1 MDIKEILKHVP
12 PADLSYDEWLSV
24 GMALKHEGFTAAD
37 WNEWSQN
44 DCRYKPGECAAKWEG
59 LDMADPPVTAGTIV
73 QLAKE
78 RGFTFGG
85 KTFTAYDWDS
95 EISAEIVSASDEG
108 EKIAPPADFD
118 SVKQITTFLE
128 LLFEPDEYVGY
139 VTEVYEH
146 EGVLSP
152 TRGAY
157 DRTAGQL
164 IKALNSCGGDVGAV
178 LGDYNKQ
185 AGAWVRVNPLDG
197 KGVKDANVT
206 DYRYVLIESDSLP
219 VERQNALMRELELP
233 IVTLTYTGGKS
244 LHAIVRVDA
253 KDRDE
258 YRRRVAYIF
267 DVCRKNGLDI
277 DKACRN
283 PSRLSRLPG
292 FERGE
297 RLQFLVDTNIGKVS
311 FEEWHD
317 YIEEITDDL
326 PDSESAADFWENMPE
341 LSPPLIDGVLRQG
354 HKMLLAGPSKAGKSF
369 SLIELCIAIAEGG
382 EWLGFKC
389 AQGRVLYVNLELDDA
404 SCKHRFKD
412 VYDALGMTPKN
423 LANIDIWNLRGR
435 SVPMDKLAPP
445 LIRRAKKRGYTAI
458 IIDPIY
464 KVITGDENSADQMAH
479 FCNQFDKVCSE
490 VGCAVI
496 YCHHHSKGAQGG
508 KRSMDRASGSGVFA
522 RDPDA
527 LLDMTELELTDGILK
542 QQQDRTF
549 CGICMSWLRRFLGEE
564 ALDRLCPPDDRFSPE
579 KMRDTAHRCL
589 QDKSYMLM
597 MQEIDRATKTLASRT
612 AWRIEGTLREFPRF
626 PPLNVW
632 FDYPVHRP
640 DSDGVLQ
647 DCEAEGMAPPWKKGS
662 DNRKKQAKEQ
672 KVQALSGFEIA
683 FSNAENDDGIAAVN
697 DIADTLGITPDY
709 IKRLFGNGKKGDEEY
724 KKRYVKFTGDDGK
737 AYLKHKE
744 DNTD

>member
-12 PADLSYDEWLSV
+12 PADLTYDEGLSV

-37 WNEWSQN
+37 WDDWSRN
-44 DCRYKPGECAAKWEG
+44 DSRYKTGECAAKWDG
-59 LDMADPPVTAGTIV
+59 LDQADPPVTAGTIV
-73 QLAKE
+73 KLAKE
-78 RGFTFGG
+78 RGLTFG
-85 KTFTAYDWDS
+85 KKFTAFNWDDCIS
-95 EISAEIVSASDEG
+95 FEENSVSAELIAKSDEG
-108 EKIAPPADFD
+108 VKIQLPADFD
-118 SVKQITTFLE
+118 PVKQITTFLE

-146 EGVLSP
+146 DGVLSP

-164 IKALNSCGGDVGAV
+164 IEALNRCGGDIGAV

-197 KGVKDANVT
+197 KGVKDENVA

-233 IVTLTYTGGKS
+233 VVTLTYTGGKS
-244 LHAIVRVDA
+244 LHAIVRVEA

-277 DKACRN
+277 DKACKN

-292 FERGE
+292 FERGDNK
-297 RLQFLVDTNIGKVS
+297 QFLIDTNIGKAS
-311 FEEWHD
+311 FEEWRD
-317 YIEEITDDL
+317 YIEEISDNL
-326 PDSESAADFWENMPE
+326 PDCESAADFWENMPD
-341 LSPPLIDGVLRQG
+341 LAPPLIDGVLRQG
-354 HKMLLAGPSKAGKSF
+354 HKMLIAGPSKAGKSF
-369 SLIELCIAIAEGG
+369 ALIELCIALAEGG

-404 SCKHRFKD
+404 SCKHRFRD

-435 SVPMDKLAPP
+435 SVPMDRLAAP
-445 LIRRAKKRGYTAI
+445 LIRRAKKGGYIAV

-479 FCNQFDKVCSE
+479 FCNQFDKVCNE
-490 VGCAVI
+490 CGCAVI

-508 KRSMDRASGSGVFA
+508 KKSMDRASGSGVFA

-527 LLDMTELELTDGILK
+527 LLDMTELEVTEALMK
-542 QQQDRTF
+542 QQRDRAF
-549 CGICMSWLRRFLGEE
+549 CAVCMGWLQRFMGEGAIE
-564 ALDRLCPPDDRFSPE
+564 RFCPGDDRFSPE
-579 KMRDTAHRCL
+579 KMREAAHRL
-589 QDKSYMLM
+589 LPDNSYKLM
-597 MQEIDRATKTLASRT
+597 MQEIEAANKTIAARS
-612 AWRIEGTLREFPRF
+612 AWRIEGTLREFQRF

-632 FDYPVHRP
+632 FDYPIHRA
-640 DSDGVLQ
+640 DTSGVLG
-647 DCEAEGMAPPWKKGS
+647 DLEPTGIIDPRRNLG
-662 DNRKKQAKEQ
+662 RKKSKQELKNDRISAIE
-672 KVQALSGFEIA
+672 VAFDGCEESGVATIRDLIETTGK
-683 FSNAENDDGIAAVN
+683 SDDTV
-697 DIADTLGITPDY
+697 
-709 IKRLFGNGKKGDEEY
+709 R
-724 KKRYVKFTGDDGK
+724 R
-737 AYLKHKE
+737 YLKEHGGFWVEGGKCGRKA
-744 DNTD
+744 

>member
-12 PADLSYDEWLSV
+12 PADLNYDEWLSV

-37 WNEWSQN
+37 WDEWSRN
-44 DCRYKPGECAAKWEG
+44 DCRYKSGECAAKWDG
-59 LDMADPPVTAGTIV
+59 LDQADPPVTAGTIV

-78 RGFTFGG
+78 HGFTFGR
-85 KTFTAYDWDS
+85 KFEAYDWDG
-95 EISAEIVSASDEG
+95 EISAEIVSASEEG

-118 SVKQITTFLE
+118 PVKQITAFLE
-128 LLFEPDEYVGY
+128 AVFEPDEYVGY
-139 VTEVYEH
+139 VTEVYKH
-146 EGVLSP
+146 DGVLSP

-164 IKALNSCGGDVGAV
+164 CEALRGCGGDIGAV
-178 LGDYNKQ
+178 LGDYNRK

-197 KGVKDANVT
+197 KGVKDANVA

-233 IVTLTYTGGKS
+233 IATLTYTGGKS
-244 LHAIVRVDA
+244 LHAVVRVDA

-258 YRRRVAYIF
+258 YRKRVAYIF

-297 RLQFLVDTNIGKVS
+297 RLQFLVDTNIGKGS

-326 PDSESAADFWENMPE
+326 PDSESAADFWENMPD
-341 LSPPLIDGVLRQG
+341 LAPPLIDGVLRQG

-404 SCKHRFKD
+404 SCKHRFRD

-435 SVPMDKLAPP
+435 SVPMDKLAAP
-445 LIRRAKKRGYTAI
+445 LIRRAKKRGYMAI

-479 FCNQFDKVCSE
+479 FCNQFDKVCTE

-527 LLDMTELELTDGILK
+527 LLDMTELEVTDALTK
-542 QQQDRTF
+542 QQQDKAF
-549 CGICMSWLRRFLGEE
+549 CTVCETWLRRFLGEE
-564 ALDRLCPPDDRFSPE
+564 AFDRLCSDRFDPE
-579 KMRDTAHRCL
+579 KIRDTAHRCL
-589 QDKSYMLM
+589 QDKSYSLCMKEAEAARQAVL
-597 MQEIDRATKTLASRT
+597 SRT

-632 FDYPVHRP
+632 FDYPVHKP
-640 DSDGVLQ
+640 DSTGVLQ
-647 DCEAEGMAPPWKKGS
+647 DCEAEGETTWKKNFGK
-662 DNRKKQAKEQ
+662 RK
-672 KVQALSGFEIA
+672 
-683 FSNAENDDGIAAVN
+683 SNAERKEERNLSIEVIYEGQEEDGSASIKDMAESSGKSDDTI
-697 DIADTLGITPDY
+697 
-709 IKRLFGNGKKGDEEY
+709 R
-724 KKRYVKFTGDDGK
+724 R
-737 AYLKHKE
+737 YLKEHGGFWIE
-744 DNTD
+744 DGRCGRKVTAAKSG

>member
-1 MDIKEILKHVP
+1 MDIKEILKHIP

-37 WNEWSQN
+37 WDEWSRN
-44 DCRYKPGECAAKWEG
+44 DSRYKSGECAAKWDG
-59 LDMADPPVTAGTIV
+59 LDRADPPVTAGTIV

-118 SVKQITTFLE
+118 PVKQITTFLE

-146 EGVLSP
+146 DGALSP

-164 IKALNSCGGDVGAV
+164 CEALRACGGDVGAV
-178 LGDYNKQ
+178 MGDYNKQ

-297 RLQFLVDTNIGKVS
+297 RLQFLVDTNIGKGS

-326 PDSESAADFWENMPE
+326 PDSESAADFWENMPA
-341 LSPPLIDGVLRQG
+341 LSPPLINGVLRQG

-412 VYDALGMTPKN
+412 VYDALGVQPAN

-445 LIRRAKKRGYTAI
+445 LIRRAKKRGYMAV

-479 FCNQFDKVCSE
+479 FCNQFDKVCAE

-564 ALDRLCPPDDRFSPE
+564 ALDRLCPPDERFSPE
-579 KMRDTAHRCL
+579 KMRETAHRCL

-647 DCEAEGMAPPWKKGS
+647 DCEAEGETPTWKKNFPKKKS
-662 DNRKKQAKEQ
+662 NKERQDDRKES
-672 KVQALSGFEIA
+672 LETA
-683 FSNAENDDGIAAVN
+683 FSA
-697 DIADTLGITPDY
+697 L
-709 IKRLFGNGKKGDEEY
+709 EE
-724 KKRYVKFTGDDGK
+724 DGK
-737 AYLKHKE
+737 CTVNELAEYLGVTEKTVRNRLKE
-744 DNTD
+744 HGDFWIEDSECGYKGKGKSR

>member
-1 MDIKEILKHVP
+1 MDIKEILKHIP

-37 WNEWSQN
+37 WDEWSRN
-44 DCRYKPGECAAKWEG
+44 DSRYKSGECAAKWEG
-59 LDMADPPVTAGTIV
+59 LDRADPPVTAGTIV

-95 EISAEIVSASDEG
+95 EISAEIVSTSDEG

-118 SVKQITTFLE
+118 SVKHITTFLE

-146 EGVLSP
+146 DGVLSP

-164 IKALNSCGGDVGAV
+164 IEALNSCGGDIGAV

-197 KGVKDANVT
+197 KGVRDANVT

-244 LHAIVRVDA
+244 LHAVVRVDA

-297 RLQFLVDTNIGKVS
+297 RLQFLVDTNIGKGS

-404 SCKHRFKD
+404 SCKHRFRD

-527 LLDMTELELTDGILK
+527 LLDMTELEITDGILK

-549 CGICMSWLRRFLGEE
+549 CGICMTWLRRFLGEE

-579 KMRDTAHRCL
+579 KMRETAHRCL

-647 DCEAEGMAPPWKKGS
+647 DCEAEGETTWKKNFGKRKSNTERKNERNSSIEVIYEGQEENGS
-662 DNRKKQAKEQ
+662 ASIKDMAES
-672 KVQALSGFEIA
+672 SGK
-683 FSNAENDDGIAAVN
+683 SDDTI
-697 DIADTLGITPDY
+697 
-709 IKRLFGNGKKGDEEY
+709 R
-724 KKRYVKFTGDDGK
+724 R
-737 AYLKHKE
+737 YLKEHGGFWIE
-744 DNTD
+744 DGRCGRKAANAKSE

>member
-37 WNEWSQN
+37 WDEWSRA
-44 DCRYKPGECAAKWEG
+44 DCRYKSGECANKWDG
-59 LDMADPPVTAGTIV
+59 LDQADPPVTAGTIV

-78 RGFTFGG
+78 YGFTFGR
-85 KTFTAYDWDS
+85 KFEAYDWDGCIS
-95 EISAEIVSASDEG
+95 CEADTISAEIVSASEEG

-118 SVKQITTFLE
+118 PVKQITTFLE

-146 EGVLSP
+146 DGTLSP

-164 IKALNSCGGDVGAV
+164 IEALNGCGGDIGAV
-178 LGDYNKQ
+178 MGDYNKQ

-233 IVTLTYTGGKS
+233 IATLTYTGGKS
-244 LHAIVRVDA
+244 LHAVVRVDA

-297 RLQFLVDTNIGKVS
+297 RLQFLVDTNIGKGS
-311 FEEWHD
+311 FEEWRD

-326 PDSESAADFWENMPE
+326 PDSESAADFWENMPD
-341 LSPPLIDGVLRQG
+341 LAPPLIDGVLRQG

-389 AQGRVLYVNLELDDA
+389 TQGRVLYVNLELDDA
-404 SCKHRFKD
+404 SCKHRFRD

-423 LANIDIWNLRGR
+423 LENIDIWNLRGR

-445 LIRRAKKRGYTAI
+445 LIRRAKKRGYMAI

-479 FCNQFDKVCSE
+479 FCNQFDKVCTE

-527 LLDMTELELTDGILK
+527 LLDMTELEITDTLTK
-542 QQQDRTF
+542 QQQDKAF
-549 CGICMSWLRRFLGEE
+549 CTVCETWLRRFLGEE
-564 ALDRLCPPDDRFSPE
+564 AFDRLCSDRFDPE
-579 KMRDTAHRCL
+579 KIRDTAHRCL
-589 QDKSYMLM
+589 QDKSYSLCMKEAEAARQAVL
-597 MQEIDRATKTLASRT
+597 SRT

-632 FDYPVHRP
+632 FDYPVHKP
-640 DSDGVLQ
+640 DSTGVLQ
-647 DCEAEGMAPPWKKGS
+647 DCETEGETTWKKNFGK
-662 DNRKKQAKEQ
+662 RK
-672 KVQALSGFEIA
+672 
-683 FSNAENDDGIAAVN
+683 SNAERKEERNSSIEVIYEGQEEDGSASIKDMAESSGKSDDTI
-697 DIADTLGITPDY
+697 
-709 IKRLFGNGKKGDEEY
+709 R
-724 KKRYVKFTGDDGK
+724 R
-737 AYLKHKE
+737 YLKEHGGFWIE
-744 DNTD
+744 DGRCGRKVTAAKSG

>member
-12 PADLSYDEWLSV
+12 PADLTYDEWLSV

-37 WNEWSQN
+37 WDEWSRN
-44 DCRYKPGECAAKWEG
+44 DSRYKSGECAAKWDG
-59 LDMADPPVTAGTIV
+59 LDQADPPVTAGTIM

-95 EISAEIVSASDEG
+95 EISAEIVSASEEG
-108 EKIAPPADFD
+108 EKIVPPADFD
-118 SVKQITTFLE
+118 PVKQITTFLE

-146 EGVLSP
+146 DGVLSP

-164 IKALNSCGGDVGAV
+164 IEALNRCGGDVGAV
-178 LGDYNKQ
+178 LGDYDKR

-197 KGVKDANVT
+197 KGVRDENVT

-219 VERQNALMRELELP
+219 VERQNALIRELELP
-233 IVTLTYTGGKS
+233 VVTLTYTGGKS
-244 LHAIVRVDA
+244 LHALVRVGARD
-253 KDRDE
+253 KDE
-258 YRRRVAYIF
+258 YRKRVAYIF

-277 DKACRN
+277 DKACKN

-292 FERGE
+292 FMRGE
-297 RLQFLVDTNIGKVS
+297 KKQFLIDTNIGKAS
-311 FEEWHD
+311 FEEWRD
-317 YIEEITDDL
+317 YIEEISDNL
-326 PDSESAADFWENMPE
+326 PDCESAADFWENMPE
-341 LSPPLIDGVLRQG
+341 LAPPLIDGVLRQG
-354 HKMLLAGPSKAGKSF
+354 HKMLIAGPSKAGKSF

-389 AQGRVLYVNLELDDA
+389 TRGKVLYVNLELDGA
-404 SCKHRFKD
+404 SCKHRFRD
-412 VYDALGMTPKN
+412 VYNALGITPKN
-423 LANIDIWNLRGR
+423 LANIDIWNLRGC
-435 SVPMDKLAPP
+435 SVPMDRLAAP
-445 LIRRAKKRGYTAI
+445 LIRRAKKGGYIAV

-508 KRSMDRASGSGVFA
+508 KKSMDRASGSGVFA

-527 LLDMTELELTDGILK
+527 LLDLTELEITDALMK
-542 QQQDRTF
+542 QSQDRAF
-549 CGICMSWLRRFLGEE
+549 CNKGVEWLRRFLGEG
-564 ALDRLCPPDDRFSPE
+564 ALEKFCPSEDHFSPE
-579 KMRDTAHRCL
+579 KVREAAHRCL
-589 QDKSYMLM
+589 PEKSYALFMR
-597 MQEIDRATKTLASRT
+597 EADEARKAVTART

-632 FDYPVHRP
+632 FDYPVHRA
-640 DSDGVLQ
+640 DTSGVLG
-647 DCEAEGMAPPWKKGS
+647 DLEPEEYTPTWKK
-662 DNRKKQAKEQ
+662 NFPKKKSNKERQ
-672 KVQALSGFEIA
+672 DYRRESIETA
-683 FSNAENDDGIAAVN
+683 FSAV
-697 DIADTLGITPDY
+697 GE
-709 IKRLFGNGKKGDEEY
+709 NGKCSISELAEYLGVTEKTVRNHLKEHGGFWTEDGECGY
-724 KKRYVKFTGDDGK
+724 KK
-737 AYLKHKE
+737 
-744 DNTD
+744 

>member
-1 MDIKEILKHVP
+1 MDIKEILKHIP
-12 PADLSYDEWLSV
+12 PADLSYEEWLSV

-37 WNEWSQN
+37 WDEWSRN
-44 DCRYKPGECAAKWEG
+44 DSRYKSGECAAKWDG
-59 LDMADPPVTAGTIV
+59 LDQADPPVTAGTIV

-78 RGFTFGG
+78 RGFSFGRE
-85 KTFTAYDWDS
+85 FTAYDWDS
-95 EISAEIVSASDEG
+95 EISAEIVSASEEG
-108 EKIAPPADFD
+108 EKITPPADFD
-118 SVKQITTFLE
+118 PVKQITTFLE

-146 EGVLSP
+146 DGALSP

-164 IKALNSCGGDVGAV
+164 IEALNSCGGDVGSV

-197 KGVKDANVT
+197 KGVRDANVT

-244 LHAIVRVDA
+244 LHAVVRVDA

-297 RLQFLVDTNIGKVS
+297 RLQFLVDTNIGKGS

-389 AQGRVLYVNLELDDA
+389 AKGRVLYVNLELDDA
-404 SCKHRFKD
+404 SCKHRFRD

-479 FCNQFDKVCSE
+479 FCNQFDKVCAE

-564 ALDRLCPPDDRFSPE
+564 ALERLCPPDDRFSPE
-579 KMRDTAHRCL
+579 KMRETAHRCL

-647 DCEAEGMAPPWKKGS
+647 DCEAEGEITWKKNFGKRKSNTERKNERNSSIEVIYEGQEENGS
-662 DNRKKQAKEQ
+662 ASIKDMAES
-672 KVQALSGFEIA
+672 SGK
-683 FSNAENDDGIAAVN
+683 SDDTI
-697 DIADTLGITPDY
+697 
-709 IKRLFGNGKKGDEEY
+709 R
-724 KKRYVKFTGDDGK
+724 R
-737 AYLKHKE
+737 YLKEHGGFWIE
-744 DNTD
+744 DGRCGRKAANAKSE

>member
-37 WNEWSQN
+37 WDEWSRN
-44 DCRYKPGECAAKWEG
+44 DSRYKPGECAAKWDG
-59 LDMADPPVTAGTIV
+59 LDQADPPVTAGTIV

-78 RGFTFGG
+78 RGFSFGRA
-85 KTFTAYDWDS
+85 FTAYDWDS
-95 EISAEIVSASDEG
+95 EISAEIVSASEEG
-108 EKIAPPADFD
+108 EKITPPADFD
-118 SVKQITTFLE
+118 PVKQITTFLE

-146 EGVLSP
+146 DGALSP
-152 TRGAY
+152 TRGNY

-164 IKALNSCGGDVGAV
+164 IEALNGCGGDIGAV

-244 LHAIVRVDA
+244 LHAVVRVDA

-297 RLQFLVDTNIGKVS
+297 RLQFLVDTNIGKGS

-382 EWLGFKC
+382 E
-389 AQGRVLYVNLELDDA
+389 
-404 SCKHRFKD
+404 
-412 VYDALGMTPKN
+412 
-423 LANIDIWNLRGR
+423 
-435 SVPMDKLAPP
+435 
-445 LIRRAKKRGYTAI
+445 
-458 IIDPIY
+458 
-464 KVITGDENSADQMAH
+464 
-479 FCNQFDKVCSE
+479 
-490 VGCAVI
+490 
-496 YCHHHSKGAQGG
+496 
-508 KRSMDRASGSGVFA
+508 
-522 RDPDA
+522 
-527 LLDMTELELTDGILK
+527 
-542 QQQDRTF
+542 
-549 CGICMSWLRRFLGEE
+549 
-564 ALDRLCPPDDRFSPE
+564 
-579 KMRDTAHRCL
+579 
-589 QDKSYMLM
+589 
-597 MQEIDRATKTLASRT
+597 
-612 AWRIEGTLREFPRF
+612 
-626 PPLNVW
+626 
-632 FDYPVHRP
+632 
-640 DSDGVLQ
+640 
-647 DCEAEGMAPPWKKGS
+647 
-662 DNRKKQAKEQ
+662 
-672 KVQALSGFEIA
+672 
-683 FSNAENDDGIAAVN
+683 
-697 DIADTLGITPDY
+697 
-709 IKRLFGNGKKGDEEY
+709 
-724 KKRYVKFTGDDGK
+724 
-737 AYLKHKE
+737 
-744 DNTD
+744 